1 MPCCMN
7 NPQLFYFFPLAS
19 VGGTERVHLDVLN
32 ALSQYPAE
40 IFIRY
45 KVNPWKGMAF
55 KQTKEGRK
63 EGIQLKLEFE
73 AYGKCTFLSDYLE
86 APRFGRFIRAW
97 YINRLVK
104 KINACSNPIVIF
116 WHRESI
122 EFLWKQL
129 DPHVKIIDIVHNN
142 SNNDVPDSSYLVNDW
157 APRIN
162 RRVLV
167 NAGLMLWISPLYQNQ
182 QNPEA
187 LLQRISIINHQVSI
201 PEELPI
207 KSMDVFRVLYVG
219 RDAKEKRISLF
230 YEIAEHFAN
239 DSRVRFEAIGIDQ
252 SDKAPDNVHCFGVI
266 TDKKTIERHY
276 ASSHVLVLTSESEGF
291 PKVISEAMA
300 YGCVPIVTR
309 VGAIPEALND
319 SAFLTDPKNCVS
331 ETVDRINGFLKEP
344 EVYQQLSKKAYLY
357 ATEHFDEDRFNNAWR
372 ELIQSFG

>member
-55 KQTKEGRK
+55 KQSKEGRK

-122 EFLWKQL
+122 EFLWEQMA
-129 DPHVKIIDIVHNN
+129 PHVKIIDIVHNN

-167 NAGLMLWISPLYQNQ
+167 NAGLKRWISPLYQNQ

-201 PEELPI
+201 PKELPV
-207 KSMDVFRVLYVG
+207 KPMDVLRILYVG

-230 YEIAEHFAN
+230 FEIAEHFAK
-239 DSRVRFEAIGIDQ
+239 DSRVWFEAIGIDQ
-252 SDKAPDNVHCFGVI
+252 SDKAPNNVHCFGVI

-291 PKVISEAMA
+291 PRVIAEAMA

-319 SAFLTDPKNCVS
+319 PAFLTDPKNCVS

-357 ATEHFDEDRFNNAWR
+357 ATEHFDEERFNNAWR

>member
-1 MPCCMN
+1 MN
-7 NPQLFYFFPLAS
+7 NTQLFYFFPLAS

-55 KQTKEGRK
+55 KQSSEGRK

-122 EFLWKQL
+122 EFLWEQL
-129 DPHVKIIDIVHNN
+129 APHVKIIDIVHNN

-291 PKVISEAMA
+291 PKVIAEAMA

-309 VGAIPEALND
+309 VGSIPEVLNEL
-319 SAFLTDPKNCVS
+319 AFLTDPKNCVS
-331 ETVDRINGFLKEP
+331 ETIDRINSFLQEP

>member
-1 MPCCMN
+1 MN

-55 KQTKEGRK
+55 KQSKEGRK

-122 EFLWKQL
+122 EFLWEQL
-129 DPHVKIIDIVHNN
+129 APHVKIIDIVHNN

-201 PEELPI
+201 PKELPM
-207 KSMDVFRVLYVG
+207 KPMDDFRVLYVG

-230 YEIAEHFAN
+230 FEIAEHFAN
-239 DSRVRFEAIGIDQ
+239 DSRIWFEAIGIDQ
-252 SDKAPDNVHCFGVI
+252 SDKAPNNVHCYGVI
-266 TDKKTIERHY
+266 TDKKTSERHY

-291 PKVISEAMA
+291 PKVIAEAMA

-309 VGAIPEALND
+309 VGSIPEVLNEL
-319 SAFLTDPKNCVS
+319 AFLTDPKNCVS
-331 ETVDRINGFLKEP
+331 ETIDRINSFLQEP

-372 ELIQSFG
+372 ELIQSLG

>member
-55 KQTKEGRK
+55 KQSKEGRK

-73 AYGKCTFLSDYLE
+73 VYGKCTFLSDYLE

-122 EFLWKQL
+122 EFLWEQL
-129 DPHVKIIDIVHNN
+129 APHVKIIDIVHNN

-182 QNPEA
+182 QNAEA

-201 PEELPI
+201 PKELPM
-207 KSMDVFRVLYVG
+207 KPMDVFRILYVG

-230 YEIAEHFAN
+230 FEIAEHFAN
-239 DSRVRFEAIGIDQ
+239 DSRVWFEAIGIDP
-252 SDKAPDNVHCFGVI
+252 SDKAPNNVHCFGVI

-276 ASSHVLVLTSESEGF
+276 ASSQVLVLTSESEGF

-309 VGAIPEALND
+309 VGSIPEVLNEL
-319 SAFLTDPKNCVS
+319 AFLTDPKNCVS
-331 ETVDRINGFLKEP
+331 ETIDRINSFLQEP

-357 ATEHFDEDRFNNAWR
+357 ATEHFDEDRFKNAWR
-372 ELIQSFG
+372 ELIQSLG

>member
-104 KINACSNPIVIF
+104 KINECSNPIVIF

-142 SNNDVPDSSYLVNDW
+142 SNNDVPDSSYLLNDW

-201 PEELPI
+201 PKELPI
-207 KSMDVFRVLYVG
+207 KSMDGFRVLYVG

-230 YEIAEHFAN
+230 FEIAEHFAN

-291 PKVISEAMA
+291 PKVIAEAMA

-331 ETVDRINGFLKEP
+331 ETVDRINDFFKDT

>member
-1 MPCCMN
+1 MN

-55 KQTKEGRK
+55 KQSKEGRK

-122 EFLWKQL
+122 EFLWEQL
-129 DPHVKIIDIVHNN
+129 APHVKIIDIVHNN

-167 NAGLMLWISPLYQNQ
+167 NAGLMLWISPLYQDQ
-182 QNPEA
+182 QNPVA

-201 PEELPI
+201 PKELPI

-230 YEIAEHFAN
+230 FEIAEHFAN

-252 SDKAPDNVHCFGVI
+252 SDKVPNNVHCYGVI
-266 TDKKTIERHY
+266 TDKKTIEQHY

-291 PKVISEAMA
+291 PKVIAEAMA

-309 VGAIPEALND
+309 VGSIPEVLNEL
-319 SAFLTDPKNCVS
+319 AFLTDPKNCVS
-331 ETVDRINGFLKEP
+331 ETVDRINSFLQEP

-372 ELIQSFG
+372 ELIQSLG

>member
-1 MPCCMN
+1 MN

-55 KQTKEGRK
+55 KQSKEGRK

-86 APRFGRFIRAW
+86 APRFGRFIKAW

-122 EFLWKQL
+122 EFLWEQL
-129 DPHVKIIDIVHNN
+129 APHVKIIDIVHNN

-201 PEELPI
+201 PKELPM
-207 KSMDVFRVLYVG
+207 KPMDDFRVLYVG

-230 YEIAEHFAN
+230 FEIAEHFAN

-252 SDKAPDNVHCFGVI
+252 SDKAPNNVHCFGVI
-266 TDKKTIERHY
+266 TDKKTIEGHY

-291 PKVISEAMA
+291 PKVIAEAMA

-309 VGAIPEALND
+309 VGSIPEVLNEL
-319 SAFLTDPKNCVS
+319 AFLTDPKNCVS
-331 ETVDRINGFLKEP
+331 ETIDRINSFLQEP

-357 ATEHFDEDRFNNAWR
+357 ATEHFDEERFNNAWR

>member
-55 KQTKEGRK
+55 KQSKEGRK

-122 EFLWKQL
+122 EFLWEQL
-129 DPHVKIIDIVHNN
+129 APHVKIIDIVHNN

-201 PEELPI
+201 PKELPI

-230 YEIAEHFAN
+230 FEIAEHFAN
-239 DSRVRFEAIGIDQ
+239 DSRVWFEAIGIDQ
-252 SDKAPDNVHCFGVI
+252 SDKVPNNVHCYGVI
-266 TDKKTIERHY
+266 TDKKTIEQHY

-291 PKVISEAMA
+291 PKVIAEAMA
-300 YGCVPIVTR
+300 YGCVPIVTG
-309 VGAIPEALND
+309 VGAIPEVLNEL
-319 SAFLTDPKNCVS
+319 AFLTDPKNCVS
-331 ETVDRINGFLKEP
+331 ETIDRIRSFLQEP

-372 ELIQSFG
+372 ELIQSLG

>member
-55 KQTKEGRK
+55 KQSKEGRK

-129 DPHVKIIDIVHNN
+129 APHVKIIDIVHNN

-157 APRIN
+157 ATRIN

-201 PEELPI
+201 PKELPI

-230 YEIAEHFAN
+230 FEIAEHFAN

-252 SDKAPDNVHCFGVI
+252 SDKVPNNVHCYGVI
-266 TDKKTIERHY
+266 TDKKTIEQHY

-291 PKVISEAMA
+291 PKVIAEAMA

-309 VGAIPEALND
+309 VGSIPEVLNEL
-319 SAFLTDPKNCVS
+319 AFLTDPKNCVS
-331 ETVDRINGFLKEP
+331 ETVDRINSFLQEP

-372 ELIQSFG
+372 ELIQSLG

>member
-1 MPCCMN
+1 MN

-55 KQTKEGRK
+55 KQSKEGRK

-122 EFLWKQL
+122 EFLWEQMA
-129 DPHVKIIDIVHNN
+129 PHVKIIDIVHNN

-167 NAGLMLWISPLYQNQ
+167 NAGLKRWISPLYQNQ

-201 PEELPI
+201 PKELPI

-230 YEIAEHFAN
+230 FEIAEHFAN
-239 DSRVRFEAIGIDQ
+239 DSRVWFEAIGIDQ
-252 SDKAPDNVHCFGVI
+252 SDKVPNNVHCYGVI
-266 TDKKTIERHY
+266 TDKKTIEQHY

-291 PKVISEAMA
+291 PKVIAEAMA

-309 VGAIPEALND
+309 VGSIPEVLNEL
-319 SAFLTDPKNCVS
+319 AFLTDPKNCVS
-331 ETVDRINGFLKEP
+331 ETVDRINSFLQEP

-372 ELIQSFG
+372 ELIQSLG

>member
-1 MPCCMN
+1 MN

-55 KQTKEGRK
+55 KQSSEGRK

-122 EFLWKQL
+122 EFLWEQL
-129 DPHVKIIDIVHNN
+129 APHVKIIDIVHNN

-201 PEELPI
+201 PKELPI

-230 YEIAEHFAN
+230 FEIAEHFAN
-239 DSRVRFEAIGIDQ
+239 DSRVWFEAIGIDQ
-252 SDKAPDNVHCFGVI
+252 SDKVQNNVHCYGVI

-291 PKVISEAMA
+291 PKVIAEAMA

-309 VGAIPEALND
+309 VGSIPEVLNEL
-319 SAFLTDPKNCVS
+319 AFLTDPKNCVS
-331 ETVDRINGFLKEP
+331 ETIDRINSFLQEP

-372 ELIQSFG
+372 ELIQSLG

>member
-45 KVNPWKGMAF
+45 QVNPWKGMAF
-55 KQTKEGRK
+55 KQSKECRK
-63 EGIQLKLEFE
+63 EGIQLKSEFE

-122 EFLWKQL
+122 EFLWEQL
-129 DPHVKIIDIVHNN
+129 APHVKIIDIVHNN

-182 QNPEA
+182 QNTEA

-201 PEELPI
+201 PKELPM
-207 KSMDVFRVLYVG
+207 KPMDVFRILYVG

-230 YEIAEHFAN
+230 FEIAEHFAN
-239 DSRVRFEAIGIDQ
+239 DSRVRFEAIGIDP
-252 SDKAPDNVHCFGVI
+252 SDKAPNNVHCFGVI

-276 ASSHVLVLTSESEGF
+276 ASSQVLVLTSESEGF
-291 PKVISEAMA
+291 PKVIAEAMA

-309 VGAIPEALND
+309 VGSIPEVLNQL
-319 SAFLTDPKNCVS
+319 AFLTDPKNCVS
-331 ETVDRINGFLKEP
+331 ETIDRINSFLQEP

-357 ATEHFDEDRFNNAWR
+357 ATEHFDEDRFKNAWR

>member
-1 MPCCMN
+1 MN

-45 KVNPWKGMAF
+45 KVNPWKGMPF
-55 KQTKEGRK
+55 KQSKEGRK

-129 DPHVKIIDIVHNN
+129 APHVKIIDIVHNN

-167 NAGLMLWISPLYQNQ
+167 NAGLMLWIKPLYQEQ
-182 QNPEA
+182 RYPLE

-201 PEELPI
+201 PKELPI
-207 KSMDVFRVLYVG
+207 KAMDVFRVLYVG

-230 YEIAEHFAN
+230 FEIAEHFAN

-252 SDKAPDNVHCFGVI
+252 SDKVPNNVHCYGVI
-266 TDKKTIERHY
+266 TDKKTIEQHY

-291 PKVISEAMA
+291 PKVIAEAMA

-309 VGAIPEALND
+309 VGSIPEVLNEL
-319 SAFLTDPKNCVS
+319 AFLTDPKNCVS
-331 ETVDRINGFLKEP
+331 ETVDRINSFLQEP

-372 ELIQSFG
+372 ELIQSLG

>member
-1 MPCCMN
+1 MN

-45 KVNPWKGMAF
+45 KVNPWKGMPF
-55 KQTKEGRK
+55 KQSKEGRK

-122 EFLWKQL
+122 EFLWEQL
-129 DPHVKIIDIVHNN
+129 APHVKIIDIVHNN

-157 APRIN
+157 ATRIN

-201 PEELPI
+201 PKELPM
-207 KSMDVFRVLYVG
+207 KPMDVFRVLYVG
-219 RDAKEKRISLF
+219 RDAKEKRIALF
-230 YEIAEHFAN
+230 FEIAEHFAN

-252 SDKAPDNVHCFGVI
+252 NVKVPNNVHCFGVI

-291 PKVISEAMA
+291 PKVIAEAMA

-309 VGAIPEALND
+309 VGSIPEVLNEL
-319 SAFLTDPKNCVS
+319 AFLTDPKNCVS
-331 ETVDRINGFLKEP
+331 ETVDRINSFLQEP

-372 ELIQSFG
+372 ELIQSLG

>member
-1 MPCCMN
+1 MN

-55 KQTKEGRK
+55 KQSSEGRK

-122 EFLWKQL
+122 EFLWEQL
-129 DPHVKIIDIVHNN
+129 APHVKIIDIVHNN

-291 PKVISEAMA
+291 PKVIAEAMA

-309 VGAIPEALND
+309 VGSIPEVLNEL
-319 SAFLTDPKNCVS
+319 AFLTDPKNCVS
-331 ETVDRINGFLKEP
+331 ETVDRINSFLQEP

>member
-1 MPCCMN
+1 MN

-55 KQTKEGRK
+55 KQSKEGRK

-129 DPHVKIIDIVHNN
+129 APHVKIIDIVHNN

-201 PEELPI
+201 PKELPI

-230 YEIAEHFAN
+230 FEIAEHFAN
-239 DSRVRFEAIGIDQ
+239 DSRVWFEAIGIDQ
-252 SDKAPDNVHCFGVI
+252 SDKVPNNVHCYGVI

-291 PKVISEAMA
+291 PKVIAEAMA
-300 YGCVPIVTR
+300 YGCVPIVTG
-309 VGAIPEALND
+309 VGAIPEVLNEL
-319 SAFLTDPKNCVS
+319 AFLTDPKNCVS
-331 ETVDRINGFLKEP
+331 ETIDRIRSFLQEP

>member
-1 MPCCMN
+1 MN

-19 VGGTERVHLDVLN
+19 VGGTERVHLDLLN

-142 SNNDVPDSSYLVNDW
+142 SNNDVPDSSYLLNDW

-201 PEELPI
+201 PKELPI

-230 YEIAEHFAN
+230 FEIAEHFAN
-239 DSRVRFEAIGIDQ
+239 DSRVWFEAIGIDQ
-252 SDKAPDNVHCFGVI
+252 SDKVPNNVHCYGVI
-266 TDKKTIERHY
+266 TDKKTIEQHY

-291 PKVISEAMA
+291 PKVIAEAMA
-300 YGCVPIVTR
+300 YGCVPIVTG
-309 VGAIPEALND
+309 VGAIPEVLNEL
-319 SAFLTDPKNCVS
+319 AFLTDPKNCVS
-331 ETVDRINGFLKEP
+331 ETIDRIRSFLQEP

-357 ATEHFDEDRFNNAWR
+357 ATEHFDEDRFKNAWR
-372 ELIQSFG
+372 ELIQSLG

>member
-55 KQTKEGRK
+55 KQSKEGRK

-122 EFLWKQL
+122 EFLWEQL
-129 DPHVKIIDIVHNN
+129 APHVKIIDIVHNN

-167 NAGLMLWISPLYQNQ
+167 NAGLMLWISPLYQDQ
-182 QNPEA
+182 QNPVA

-201 PEELPI
+201 PKELPI

-230 YEIAEHFAN
+230 FEIAEHFAN

-252 SDKAPDNVHCFGVI
+252 SDKVPNNVHCYGVI
-266 TDKKTIERHY
+266 TDKKTIEQHY

-291 PKVISEAMA
+291 PKVIAEAMA

-309 VGAIPEALND
+309 VGSIPEVLNEL
-319 SAFLTDPKNCVS
+319 AFLTDPKNCVS
-331 ETVDRINGFLKEP
+331 ETVDRINSFLQEP

-372 ELIQSFG
+372 ELIQSLG